1 MIRNILFF
9 FLLGTGFIQAQS
21 TAKKVLWIGNSY
33 TYVNDLPNLFR
44 LLALSGGDSIIVD
57 SSAPGG
63 YTFADHTTNT
73 TTLQK
78 LAMNN
83 NDFIVLQAQSQEP
96 SFPPFQV
103 NTETF
108 PYAAQLD
115 SLAHLGSPCSQTVFY
130 MTWGRKYGDAQNC
143 PNYPPLCT
151 FQGMNNRLRSSY
163 KQMADDNEAIVSPA
177 GVAWRTSWETD
188 STINLWSSDNSHP
201 SLAGSYLTACVFYST
216 ILRKSPVGLSYHAGL
231 ADSIASFLQQVAHQ
245 TVLDSLDTWNIGKWD
260 VKSEFTFVLDGE
272 NVSFVNQ
279 SDNATTYSWDF
290 GDGTALSSETS
301 PNHTFES
308 TFGNSFTVQLIAQNA
323 CESDTSMITFEIIP
337 TGIPTGLVESEW
349 RVFPNPASK
358 QVMIQASKST
368 QFTIEIYNSEGILM
382 RRFQEEGSLIPLS
395 VETYSPGIYQVVCSS
410 GKEQRIFR
418 MLKN

>member
-1 MIRNILFF
+1 MIKNILFF

-33 TYVNDLPNLFR
+33 TYANDLPNLFR
-44 LLALSGGDSIIVD
+44 LLALSGNDTIIID

-63 YTFADHTTNT
+63 YTFANHTTNA
-73 TTLQK
+73 TTLLK
-78 LAMNN
+78 LAQNN
-83 NDFIVLQAQSQEP
+83 NDFVVLQAQSQEP
-96 SFPPFQV
+96 SFPPSQV

-108 PYAAQLD
+108 PYAAILD
-115 SLAHLGSPCSQTVFY
+115 SLAHVGSPCSQTVFY
-130 MTWGRKYGDAQNC
+130 MTWGRKFGDAQNC

-151 FQGMNNRLRSSY
+151 FQGMNDRLRTSY
-163 KQMADDNEAIVSPA
+163 KQMADDNEALVSPA
-177 GVAWRTSWETD
+177 GVAWRTSWESD
-188 STINLWSSDNSHP
+188 PTINLWTSDNSHP

-231 ADSIASFLQQVAHQ
+231 ADTIATFLQQVAHQ

-260 VKSEFTFVLDGE
+260 VKSEFTFVQSDAD
-272 NVSFVNQ
+272 VSFVNQ
-279 SDNATTYSWDF
+279 SNNATTYSWDF
-290 GDGTALSSETS
+290 GDGSELSTETS
-301 PNHTFES
+301 PNHTFDS
-308 TFGNSFTVQLIAQNA
+308 GLGSSFSVQLIAQNA
-323 CESDTSMITFEIIP
+323 CESDTSTLTVELNP
-337 TGIPTGLVESEW
+337 TGFTKRTVESEW

-368 QFTIEIYNSEGILM
+368 QFTIEIYNSEGLLM

>member
-1 MIRNILFF
+1 MIKNILLL

-33 TYVNDLPNLFR
+33 TYVNDLPNVFR
-44 LLALSGGDSIIVD
+44 QLALSGGDSVIVD
-57 SSAPGG
+57 SNSPGG
-63 YTFADHTTNT
+63 YTFANHTTNAI
-73 TTLQK
+73 TLQK
-78 LAMNN
+78 LALNN
-83 NDFIVLQAQSQEP
+83 NDFVVLQAQSQEP
-96 SFPPFQV
+96 SFPPSQV

-108 PYAAQLD
+108 PYAAILD
-115 SLAHLGSPCSQTVFY
+115 SLAHVGSPCSKTVFY

-151 FQGMNNRLRSSY
+151 FQGMNNRLRTSY
-163 KQMADDNEAIVSPA
+163 KQMADDNEALVSPA

-201 SLAGSYLTACVFYST
+201 SIAGTYLTACVFYST

-231 ADSIASFLQQVAHQ
+231 ADSIASYLQQVAHH
-245 TVLDSLDTWNIGKWD
+245 TVLDSLETWNIGKWD
-260 VKSEFTFVLDGE
+260 VKSEFTFVQDGPD
-272 NVSFVNQ
+272 VSFVNQ
-279 SDNATTYSWDF
+279 SNNATTYNWNF
-290 GDGTALSSETS
+290 GDESELSSEVS
-301 PNHTFES
+301 PNHTFDS
-308 TFGNSFTVQLIAQNA
+308 GIGNSFSVQLIAQNG
-323 CESDTSMITFEIIP
+323 CESDTSMLVVELNP
-337 TGIPTGLVESEW
+337 TGNKTGIVESEW

-368 QFTIEIYNSEGILM
+368 QFTIEIYNSEGKLM
-382 RRFQEEGSLIPLS
+382 RRFQEEGNLIPLS

-410 GKEQRIFR
+410 GKEKRIFR